1 MSILSPSI
9 ALNKH
14 ASSNCGKNFKKMSI
28 EYFNISLVLNR
39 TVGPHKKKLGRA
51 ENFQLPPNYNGLSLS
66 PMCFD
71 KASPCANS
79 KNQKS
84 DLLMIFHIYF
94 IFNVLFKQ
102 KAFYMLLITSVL
114 KRDHFRSIINKQSQ
128 HKVEVMKVT
137 PEQTGFTPGIH
148 QIQTVNTCVSQ

>member
-1 MSILSPSI
+1 MSVE
-9 ALNKH
+9 
-14 ASSNCGKNFKKMSI
+14 C
-28 EYFNISLVLNR
+28 FNISLVLNR
-39 TVGPHKKKLGRA
+39 TVGPQKKKLGRA
-51 ENFQLPPNYNGLSLS
+51 ENFQLPPNGLSLS

-102 KAFYMLLITSVL
+102 KAF
-114 KRDHFRSIINKQSQ
+114 
-128 HKVEVMKVT
+128 
-137 PEQTGFTPGIH
+137 
-148 QIQTVNTCVSQ
+148 